1 MEARV
6 FLHKH
11 KNYLSLLLKKTA
23 GLCYAV
29 SVSQILLNFCCIWK
43 GVCWPW
49 EHIITRSSSLYIWSQ
64 RRLYR
69 SMWPWRN
76 ILTAINK
83 SDRLS
88 LYERR
93 RQLIA
98 VLYERQNDTLGNL
111 AFEFSVSSHTIRNDI
126 RVLELEYPIDTR
138 MGAGG
143 GVFILDSSR
152 LQQRWLTVRQRELL
166 MDVCGALNNE
176 QALLMKSIIGGLS
189 PWIMN
194 AV

>member
-1 MEARV
+1 
-6 FLHKH
+6 
-11 KNYLSLLLKKTA
+11 
-23 GLCYAV
+23 
-29 SVSQILLNFCCIWK
+29 
-43 GVCWPW
+43 
-49 EHIITRSSSLYIWSQ
+49 
-64 RRLYR
+64 
-69 SMWPWRN
+69 MWPWRN

-98 VLYERQNDTLGNL
+98 VLYERQNDTIGNL

-126 RVLELEYPIDTR
+126 RVLELEYPIYTK

-166 MDVCGALNNE
+166 MDVCGILDDE
-176 QALLMKSIIGGLS
+176 QTLMMKSIIGGLS
-189 PWIMN
+189 P
-194 AV
+194 